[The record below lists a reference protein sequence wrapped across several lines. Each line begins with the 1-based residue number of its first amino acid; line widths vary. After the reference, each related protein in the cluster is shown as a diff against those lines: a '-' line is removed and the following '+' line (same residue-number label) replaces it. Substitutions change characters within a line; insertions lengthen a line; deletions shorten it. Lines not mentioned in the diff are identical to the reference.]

1 MRYKTSENPQQDAT
15 ARPHSTIVS
24 NRLVVTLFDVA
35 EPPVAP
41 GFSVRQQRALVADL
55 GEAFLKQAE
64 DAPNDVKRQMLM
76 RLHDHVMD
84 ADEPSAG
91 LQYNLTAPLAH
102 SLHFLTDPTC
112 TFEKESQNTIKST
125 LLMATAPGA
134 TDATS

>member
-1 MRYKTSENPQQDAT
+1 M
-15 ARPHSTIVS
+15 S

-41 GFSVRQQRALVADL
+41 GFSVRHQRALVADL
-55 GEAFLKQAE
+55 REDFFKSAQ
-64 DAPNDVKRQMLM
+64 DAPNDVKRQVLV

-91 LQYNLTAPLAH
+91 LQYNLTARLAH

-112 TFEKESQNTIKST
+112 TFEKESQNTIKSA
-125 LLMATAPGA
+125 LLMATAPGSSNRCKFV
-134 TDATS
+134 DRMCICHGG